1 MVTPAAAATTTATAT
16 AATATTTTTTT
27 TTPTSHEKNTVKD
40 QPTNRPTDQPTGFQ
54 AVDAWLPSCLDMLP
68 TLEEPCSP
76 GVPGE
81 MEIYNRYSMED
92 ITNYYSYSNR
102 DIGYSMYPHVR
113 FMTKM
118 GTYHKL

>member
-27 TTPTSHEKNTVKD
+27 T
-40 QPTNRPTDQPTGFQ
+40 
-54 AVDAWLPSCLDMLP
+54 